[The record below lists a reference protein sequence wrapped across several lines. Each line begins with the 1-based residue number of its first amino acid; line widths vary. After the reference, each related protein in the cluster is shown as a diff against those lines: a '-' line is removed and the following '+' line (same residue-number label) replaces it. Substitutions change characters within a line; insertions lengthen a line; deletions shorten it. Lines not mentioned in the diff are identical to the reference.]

1 MLAKSPIRRVGL
13 LRDGMGHALASSILD
28 YGRETDH
35 WQFVGKGDTPLF
47 EIDDLADLALDGI
60 IGVFDDRV
68 TVDAIATSG
77 IKAVNVSTNAD
88 HPTLPLVGHDD
99 QAIGRMGAEYLL
111 GRGFRELA
119 FFADTNEWLTHA
131 RLSAFREVIEDAGRP
146 CHART
151 FAAGSVANFSVR
163 DQVGRW
169 LEELPKPIAIMT
181 HMDYLARVTVNA
193 AVRLGLRV
201 PDDVAVLGVN
211 NDRWTSILA
220 MHSVSSIELDRH
232 RQGLLAAETLDGL
245 MAGGQPPPP
254 RFIPPVGVVTRQS
267 TDITLVEDEMV
278 MSALSYIREHC
289 TSGIIVED
297 VLDHVEVSRRN
308 LELRMKR
315 AVGMTPQVAIYRAQ
329 IERVKGMLSAT
340 GRPIESIAREC
351 GFSAP
356 ARLNEVFKRLT
367 GMTPGQY
374 RQQRSR

>member
-1 MLAKSPIRRVGL
+1 MLAKSLIRRVGL

-35 WQFVGKGDTPLF
+35 WQFVGKGDTPFF

-60 IGVFDDRV
+60 IGVFSEPAI
-68 TVDAIATSG
+68 VDPITSMS

-88 HPTLPLVGHDD
+88 VLTLPMVGHDD
-99 QAIGRMGAEYLL
+99 DAIGRMGGEYLL
-111 GRGFRELA
+111 ARGFRDLA
-119 FFADTNEWLTHA
+119 FFGDTDEWLTRD
-131 RLSAFREVIEDAGRP
+131 RLSAFREVVDEAGRP
-146 CHART
+146 CHVRT
-151 FAAGSVANFSVR
+151 FAGSRTVNFSVR
-163 DQVGRW
+163 DHVRHW
-169 LEELPKPIAIMT
+169 LEKLPTPIAIMT

-220 MHSVSSIELDRH
+220 IQPVSSIELDRH

-245 MAGGQPPPP
+245 MAGGVAPPP
-254 RFIPPVGVVTRQS
+254 RFVPPVGVVTRHS

-297 VLDHVEVSRRN
+297 LLDHVDVSRRN

-329 IERVKGMLSAT
+329 VERVKGMLSAT
-340 GRPIESIAREC
+340 GRPIEAVARAC